1 MFDVQSARNLGLSTT
16 AALLA
21 IGLTQQRYAFINMS
35 IIRFIIPEIHFVTW
49 SFLCSAS
56 ALRNLVHSVS
66 TLLEIILLVLLG
78 NDLSNITRGNGQTVP
93 TLSHHQQCCC
103 AGPDQA
109 VILGL
114 VGFAAVLLA
123 RFISCLITSFVITRF
138 HTVSILRR
146 RPLHTIL
153 LSRHNTLGTIDAR
166 WLAIVVLGGLR
177 GPGTYGEKL

>member
-1 MFDVQSARNLGLSTT
+1 MSDVQSARNLGLSTT

-35 IIRFIIPEIHFVTW
+35 IIRFIILEIHFVTW

-78 NDLSNITRGNGQTVP
+78 NDLSNITRGNGQTFP
-93 TLSHHQQCCC
+93 TISHHQQCCC

-123 RFISCLITSFVITRF
+123 RFMSCLITSFVITRC
-138 HTVSILRR
+138 HTSI
-146 RPLHTIL
+146 
-153 LSRHNTLGTIDAR
+153 
-166 WLAIVVLGGLR
+166 
-177 GPGTYGEKL
+177 Y